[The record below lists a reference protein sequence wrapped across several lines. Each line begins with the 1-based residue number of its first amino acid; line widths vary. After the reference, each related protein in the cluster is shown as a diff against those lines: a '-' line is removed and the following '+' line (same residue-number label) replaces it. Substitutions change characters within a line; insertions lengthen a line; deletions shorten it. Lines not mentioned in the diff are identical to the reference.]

1 MMDPSASFASATGYD
16 HHPSLKMLSTG
27 YQVASNRWSP
37 YAAPT
42 GDNVNSAPYSVN
54 PRAYQYSYDVG
65 GDLSAYGHCN
75 GSSAVVADEGDQLA
89 KAYGRWPSTGDG
101 SFTLDEIRSDRGCF
115 GNSPS
120 PGSTDD
126 HPGDRRFHPPSQLEL
141 RRRRLAANERE
152 RKRMNSLNCAFD
164 RLRNVLPSI
173 ESGKNLSKIET
184 LLMAQEYIRVLE
196 ELISG
201 NGNKQ

>member
-1 MMDPSASFASATGYD
+1 MDSTASFASAIGYD
-16 HHPSLKMLSTG
+16 HHPSLKMLSSG
-27 YQVASNRWSP
+27 YQAASARWSP
-37 YAAPT
+37 YTAPT
-42 GDNVNSAPYSVN
+42 GDSVNSAVYSIN
-54 PRAYQYSYDVG
+54 PSSYQCSYDMG
-65 GDLSAYGHCN
+65 GDPNAYHHCN
-75 GSSAVVADEGDQLA
+75 GSSAVVIEERSCFA
-89 KAYGRWPSTGDG
+89 KTYLRWPSTGDS
-101 SFTLDEIRSDRGCF
+101 SFPADSEIRSDRSCA

-120 PGSTDD
+120 PCSTED
-126 HPGDRRFHPPSQLEL
+126 HAGDRRFHPPSQLEL

-201 NGNKQ
+201 NGSK